1 MKRYIWLTVATVFFA
16 FQILVGSAI
25 AVNLDPEV
33 RTVKL
38 NPEGET
44 ITLTNKQAERGRRL
58 FNDVCAQ
65 CHNRGETK
73 TNPNVNLSKE
83 SLEKANPSRDNLEA
97 LVDYMKN
104 PTTYDGFEEIP
115 EIHPNTQRS
124 DLYPEMRNLT
134 DSELR
139 DIAGH
144 ILIQPKVLGPK
155 WGGGKVYF

>member
-1 MKRYIWLTVATVFFA
+1 MKRYIALAVATVFFA
-16 FQILVGSAI
+16 FHVLVGSAI
-25 AVNLDPEV
+25 AIDLDPEV

-38 NPEGET
+38 NPEGEN
-44 ITLTNKQAERGRRL
+44 ITLTNKQAERGKRL

-65 CHNRGETK
+65 CHNGGETK
-73 TNPNVNLSKE
+73 TNPNVNLSQS
-83 SLEKANPSRDNLEA
+83 SLERANPARDNLEA

-115 EIHPNTQRS
+115 ELHPNTQRS

-134 DSELR
+134 ESELR

-144 ILIQPKVLGPK
+144 ILIQQQVLGPR